1 MRVIRRGILVLTA
14 ALMAGG
20 LVAGCRRAVVIVP
33 QRDRGYTQTDTLYG
47 LYKDKRVRI
56 TFRHD
61 TTWRVDT
68 VLRRDTLWRAG
79 SRVDTVLFTRVD
91 TLVRRDSSRFFARRD
106 TIVRRDTLRLI
117 VRDTL
122 RVTRVDT
129 LRLVTRDT
137 VVRRDT
143 VRLAGQRM
151 LFVPPGQ
158 YPPAGQC
165 RIWIHDRPPGQ
176 QERAAPCT
184 ALGPIPAG
192 AFVLF
197 GGEAWDLDYDWIAA
211 GTRGGAPPEIVALK
225 RR

>member
-1 MRVIRRGILVLTA
+1 MQSIRRAVLVMTA

-68 VLRRDTLWRAG
+68 VLQRDTLWRAG

-106 TIVRRDTLRLI
+106 TIVRRDTIRLI
-117 VRDTL
+117 VRDTV
-122 RVTRVDT
+122 RVGGGA
-129 LRLVTRDT
+129 RDT

-158 YPPAGQC
+158 YPPEGQC

-176 QERAAPCT
+176 QARAAPCT
-184 ALGPIPAG
+184 ELGPIPAG

-197 GGEAWDLDYDWIAA
+197 GGEAWDFDYDWIAA
-211 GTRGGAPPEIVALK
+211 GTRSGAPPEIVALK
-225 RR
+225 KRR